1 MKGRSALATMFACVL
16 LAPASLAWAQDEEE
30 SEEESAEEAVDEA
43 EEGAEEA
50 AEDGEE
56 AAEDAAEEVDAAA
69 AGRWPR
75 AVIARPLTLP
85 KSLARVGANIDANN
99 DFSAFG
105 LGLNGGYGISDDLE
119 INVTYGLFLKEFEA
133 KGPLGINVGY
143 SFLRGSSGG
152 KLDAA
157 ARVGTGYN
165 LLAEGISPLIAGIDA
180 RYRINDKLAVVMP
193 GTHLRIALEEVE
205 VPPIPPATEG
215 SSFRP
220 IDFSLPLG
228 VAYQATPELYVS
240 LLTTVFTIDISDS
253 ANAFIFSDT
262 TPIALQGTYNV
273 QPNLD
278 VYAGIST
285 DLTNEP
291 GDTLGFVVGANYYMG
306 AL

>member
-30 SEEESAEEAVDEA
+30 SEEESAEEASDEA

-50 AEDGEE
+50 AEGAEE

-85 KSLARVGANIDANN
+85 KSLARLGASINANN
-99 DFSAFG
+99 DFSVIG
-105 LGLNGGYGISDDLE
+105 LGLNAGYGVSDDLE
-119 INVTYGLFLKEFEA
+119 VNVSYGLFLKEFEA
-133 KGPLGINVGY
+133 KGSLNVNVGY
-143 SFLRGSSGG
+143 NFLRGSSGG

-157 ARVGTGYN
+157 ARIGTGYN
-165 LLAEGISPLIAGIDA
+165 LLAEGVNPLVAGIDA
-180 RYRINDKLAVVMP
+180 RYRISPQLAVVMP
-193 GTHLRIALEEVE
+193 GTHLRIALEEQTIGV
-205 VPPIPPATEG
+205 PPATATI
-215 SSFRP
+215 RP
-220 IDFSLPLG
+220 IDFALPLG

-240 LLTTVFTIDISDS
+240 LLTQIFNLEISDS
-253 ANAFIFSDT
+253 ATTFIFADT
-262 TPIALQGTYNV
+262 TPLAFQGTYNV

-278 VYAGIST
+278 VYAAIST

-291 GDTLGFVVGANYYMG
+291 GDTLGFLIGANYYMG

>member
-30 SEEESAEEAVDEA
+30 SEEESTEEAVDEA

-85 KSLARVGANIDANN
+85 KSLARVGASINANN

-105 LGLNGGYGISDDLE
+105 LGLNGGYGVSDDLE
-119 INVTYGLFLKEFEA
+119 VNVTYGLSLKEFEA

-157 ARVGTGYN
+157 ARIGTGYN

-180 RYRINDKLAVVMP
+180 RYRINDKLAVIMP
-193 GTHLRIALEEVE
+193 GTHLSVALEEIE
-205 VPPIPPATEG
+205 TPPIPPATEG
-215 SSFRP
+215 ATFRP

-240 LLTTVFTIDISDS
+240 LTTEIFNLEISDS
-253 ANAFIFSDT
+253 ATTFIFADT
-262 TPIALQGTYNV
+262 TPLSFQGTYNV

-278 VYAGIST
+278 VYAAIST

-291 GDTLGFVVGANYYMG
+291 GDTLGFLIGANYYMG